1 MCSRLVMSGR
11 GSSYAVPVNVINAI
25 EGRDSLAKLMYS
37 SLFDWLVQRVNKAVS
52 PSAQPIQKNPDQN
65 KSTSRSSA
73 FLTSSH
79 GNASIDERGRRKRP
93 KRGSTL
99 STSVTIVGHPEG
111 ASLLGVLDIFGF
123 EIFESNSFE
132 QLCINFCNE
141 KLQQQF
147 NTTTFDEETKLY
159 RNEGIPFED
168 ISFEDNNSVIDLLS
182 AKRIGLLPMLDEEG
196 RIPKGNDVSWFNK
209 IKKKYDINVK
219 AKKNWKKLASKT
231 GKSTISKAVS
241 LASASSEMG
250 ASTRFEIKFDDFVV
264 VHYAGKVQ
272 YRVDGFM
279 KKNKD
284 NISNDLLLLPSTS
297 TSKFVRELC

>member
-1 MCSRLVMSGR
+1 
-11 GSSYAVPVNVINAI
+11 
-25 EGRDSLAKLMYS
+25 
-37 SLFDWLVQRVNKAVS
+37 
-52 PSAQPIQKNPDQN
+52 
-65 KSTSRSSA
+65 
-73 FLTSSH
+73 
-79 GNASIDERGRRKRP
+79 
-93 KRGSTL
+93 
-99 STSVTIVGHPEG
+99 
-111 ASLLGVLDIFGF
+111 
-123 EIFESNSFE
+123 
-132 QLCINFCNE
+132 
-141 KLQQQF
+141 
-147 NTTTFDEETKLY
+147 
-159 RNEGIPFED
+159 
-168 ISFEDNNSVIDLLS
+168 
-182 AKRIGLLPMLDEEG
+182 MLDEEG

-241 LASASSEMG
+241 LASASSEIG

-297 TSKFVRELC
+297 TSKFVRELCEEKEDVEKNTSETKTSNQHASKAYVGKKKSGSTTKKNRKRTVGEGFCLQLNHLMKTLKSTNSHYIRW

>member
-79 GNASIDERGRRKRP
+79 GNASIDEKGRRKRP

-111 ASLLGVLDIFGF
+111 ASLIGVLDIFGF
-123 EIFESNSFE
+123 EIFENNSFE

-141 KLQQQF
+141 KLQQHF
-147 NTTTFDEETKLY
+147 NQHTFKEEEELY
-159 RNEGIPFED
+159 RTEGVEYTPVAFI
-168 ISFEDNNSVIDLLS
+168 DNQPVLNLIEIKQKGILV
-182 AKRIGLLPMLDEEG
+182 MLDEEITAPNG
-196 RIPKGNDVSWFNK
+196 SDERFLSK
-209 IKKKYDINVK
+209 IM
-219 AKKNWKKLASKT
+219 KLHGEDPHFKT
-231 GKSTISKAVS
+231 DRLRA
-241 LASASSEMG
+241 
-250 ASTRFEIKFDDFVV
+250 
-264 VHYAGKVQ
+264 
-272 YRVDGFM
+272 
-279 KKNKD
+279 
-284 NISNDLLLLPSTS
+284 
-297 TSKFVRELC
+297 